1 MTPPPPRPP
10 PAWKACLAGLALA
23 AAALAGTAAALDPG
37 KAFHHCVRDAWSIEE
52 GLPQISVLA
61 IAQDRQGYVW
71 AGTQAGLARF
81 DGIRFTAYRPESSP
95 GLPGQ
100 WIRDL
105 RAGPDGRLWV
115 ATYRGIGVH
124 EAGQFHAIPADARH
138 ATPRPDLLALAFDA
152 AGRLHASHAGGVS
165 VVEDDELRLR
175 YPLPRPAHALLA
187 RPEGLLVG
195 SRGGLYTLPGAGGE
209 PQFEPLPAEAES
221 ATVTRLAEEGGR
233 LWAGTSA
240 GLFRR
245 RPEGGWE
252 RFEADPELA
261 RSAIEALHVDAAG
274 SLWVATTTHL
284 ARLRGGEVHEW
295 VREAPVGLSV
305 RAIAEDHEGNLWLGS
320 QWAGLL
326 RVRDGWTR
334 RYSVPEGLHD
344 PLVWS
349 LARDADGRTWV
360 GTNDGLAVFDGQR
373 FTRVEPGAALPHAN
387 VYTLLP
393 EAGGLWIGTRGGL
406 VRREADGR
414 LHTPLGLEALDGSQ
428 INALLRTPDG
438 RLWIAGTRGL
448 SVLDGEGRLRP
459 VHRADGGPVPPARVL
474 HHDGRQL
481 LVGTQGGLFRVDDDA
496 LQPVGSG
503 AGLDE
508 TMDITAIHALADGRR
523 VLGTL
528 DERIALE
535 DGRGHWQV
543 FGSADGLPVNSA
555 FFLTDHGGYLWV
567 AGLRGIYRV
576 PLGDLDA
583 ALADRRRG
591 LRGEML
597 LNERGDR
604 RGGQKGY
611 CCNGAGLAKGF
622 LAGSELWLP
631 TRDGVVVM
639 DAAAIRH
646 NPHPPATVIERVRA
660 RGTWIDVLGRGEAV
674 LELGA
679 EARDLDF
686 EFTALSF
693 QAPASVD
700 LKVRLVGYDQ
710 DWRLLDDPSRRSLRY
725 TNLPPG
731 PYTFEVLAA
740 NNDGRWAET
749 PARLRF
755 RIAPYFHETTG
766 FRLLLLA
773 LAGLLA
779 TAAYRWQVRRHRQQR
794 ERLEALVRQR
804 TEALEEANRRLREAS
819 LTDPLTGLRNRRY
832 LAGQIPADIAFY
844 DRESMAEAA
853 QDEVMAFAL
862 IDIDH
867 FKRINDVHGHQA
879 GDLVLQQ
886 FARRLEGLVRSG
898 DYSVRWGGEEFLL
911 VFRPLPRR
919 HLPTLGERIR
929 HRIAGTPFDFGDG
942 TRATVTCSVG
952 FAAYPLFPGIRG
964 VPSWEQMIALADRAL
979 YRVKAEGR
987 NGWALWQ
994 PAPGADPEA
1003 GARAFRE
1010 DPNADPTA
1018 AGLVLVLSGPPG
1030 ETPGLT
1036 A

>member
-1 MTPPPPRPP
+1 MTPPAPRPP
-10 PAWKACLAGLALA
+10 TTWKPYFTCFVLVVLALA
-23 AAALAGTAAALDPG
+23 GKAVALDPG
-37 KAFHHCVRDAWSIEE
+37 KAFHHCVRNAWSIEE

-71 AGTQAGLARF
+71 VGTQAGLARF

-115 ATYRGIGVH
+115 ATYRGLAVH
-124 EAGQFHAIPADARH
+124 EAGQFRAIPADAAH

-152 AGRLHASHAGGVS
+152 TGRLHASHANGVS
-165 VVEDDELRLR
+165 VVENGELRLR

-209 PQFEPLPAEAES
+209 PHFEALPAEAES

-252 RFEADPELA
+252 RFGADPELA

-295 VREAPVGLSV
+295 VREVPVGLSV

-360 GTNDGLAVFDGQR
+360 GTNDGLAVFDGHR
-373 FTRVEPGAALPHAN
+373 FARVVPGAALPHTN

-393 EAGGLWIGTRGGL
+393 ETDGLWIGTRGGL

-414 LHTPLGLEALDGSQ
+414 LHTPPGLEALDGSQ

-448 SVLDGEGRLRP
+448 SVLDSEGRLRP
-459 VHRADGGPVPPARVL
+459 IHRADGGPVPPARVL

-481 LVGTQGGLFRVDDDA
+481 LVGTQGGLFTVAGDA
-496 LQPVGSG
+496 LRPVGQDI
-503 AGLDE
+503 GLDE
-508 TMDITAIHALADGRR
+508 TMDITAIHQLPDGRR

-528 DERIALE
+528 DERIVLE
-535 DGRGHWQV
+535 DRHGHWQV
-543 FGSADGLPVNSA
+543 FSSADGLPVNSA
-555 FFLTDHGGYLWV
+555 FFMADQGGYLWV
-567 AGLRGIYRV
+567 AGLRGIYRL
-576 PLGDLDA
+576 PLAELDA
-583 ALADRRRG
+583 ALADRSHR

-622 LAGSELWLP
+622 LSGSELWLP

-639 DAAAIRH
+639 DTAGIRH
-646 NPHPPATVIERVRA
+646 NPHPPATVIERIRA
-660 RGTWIDVLGRGEAV
+660 RKNWIDVLGQGEAV

-700 LKVRLVGYDQ
+700 MKVRLQGYDH
-710 DWRLLDDPSRRSLRY
+710 DWRMIDDPMKRAIRY

-731 PYTFEVLAA
+731 EYTFEVLSA
-740 NNDGRWAET
+740 NNDGVWARE

-755 RIAPYFHETTG
+755 RIAPYFHETTV
-766 FRLLLLA
+766 FRLLLLILA
-773 LAGLLA
+773 LLTVFAGFRFQRL
-779 TAAYRWQVRRHRQQR
+779 RHLRQR
-794 ERLEALVRQR
+794 EALEALVKQR
-804 TEALEEANRRLREAS
+804 TKDLEEANQRLHEAS
-819 LTDPLTGLRNRRY
+819 LTDPLTGVRNRRY
-832 LAGQIPADIAFY
+832 LASQIPTDIAFY
-844 DRESMAEAA
+844 DRDFGM
-853 QDEVMAFAL
+853 DPTNREVVVFAL

-867 FKRINDVHGHQA
+867 FKHINDSHGHHA
-879 GDLVLQQ
+879 GDLVLKQ
-886 FARRLEGLVRSG
+886 FARRLEAQVRTG
-898 DYSVRWGGEEFLL
+898 DYIARWGGEEFLL
-911 VFRPLPRR
+911 VFRPLPRSY
-919 HLPTLGERIR
+919 LPTLGERLR
-929 HRIAGTPFDFGDG
+929 RSIAETPFELGHG
-942 TRATVTCSVG
+942 QQATVTCSIG
-952 FAAYPLFPGIRG
+952 FAEYPLFPGIRG
-964 VPSWEQMIALADRAL
+964 TPSWEQMVALADRAL
-979 YRVKAEGR
+979 YWVKAHGR
-987 NGWALWQ
+987 NGWAFWRH
-994 PAPGADPEA
+994 
-1003 GARAFRE
+1003 RAER
-1010 DPNADPTA
+1010 D
-1018 AGLVLVLSGPPG
+1018 
-1030 ETPGLT
+1030 PGLGKV
-1036 A
+1036 